1 MKIPKIPHPQ
11 IPFSK
16 TWGMP
21 GCSYNGC
28 PPHIPNW
35 GDGPTF
41 LQILYKVIDTLN
53 GVIETLNGTHGLPA
67 GGDTNQ
73 VLTKTSGEDYAVKW
87 KDPQGA
93 AGVGVPTGGTTGQVL
108 AKKSNTDYDTEWTD
122 VQGGGGTGD
131 VTAAG
136 DNTFTGSN
144 TFNQP
149 VNVAQATAPEQAVN
163 LEQMQELEDKFDN
176 DISEMGNSLNDLD
189 ANAVKVTGD
198 QTVNGVKNFTDSPT
212 GPNPTEDNQFA
223 TKNYVDTHSGGGGT
237 ESDLAWLPDVAED
250 GTITWT
256 KSASETPP
264 EPRNIKGPQGP
275 EGPKGETG
283 KQGPTGEQGPA
294 GPQGPAGADGDTGPA
309 GEDGKAATIRVGEVQ
324 TGESGSQASVT
335 NVGNENAAVFNFII
349 PKGDKGDTGNT
360 GPQGQPG
367 EQGPA
372 GEPGE
377 AGVGV
382 PSGGTTGQVLAKK
395 SNSDYDTEWTDVQGG
410 GTGDV
415 TAAGNNN
422 FTGTNNF
429 DGPVR
434 LKGSTT
440 VSGSTIFSRSPTV
453 PDPTLQ
459 THAVNLKTLEEEI
472 ALIHQLPSVS
482 TTDAGKVLQ
491 VNASGVWEANG
502 QLPEDVS
509 DLSDGLAT
517 ANEEIQNIKNGAL
530 NTMASTGSVGQ
541 VWTKGAEDS
550 GHWADAQGGGGGSFP
565 TGAIG
570 EILGYTEA
578 GKNPEAL
585 DPTGSEFVE
594 LIQSYDI
601 RRGAASLTMFSG
613 SSYVE
618 TSGGITSGYMLVN
631 KLTGICV
638 IVVGFSVTCKNLT
651 PNTNYKITS
660 ATFIL
665 PNPFTK
671 RRFVILTHPTQNT
684 WLTNGQSKH
693 YTVELDSRSLPS
705 VSSSLVIQVNPVSSY
720 DQDTKQYE
728 IIEAEQ
734 GFTYHTGANETQA
747 EIPISLKA
755 IAFNLN

>member
-11 IPFSK
+11 IPFTK

-41 LQILYKVIDTLN
+41 LQILYKIIDTLN
-53 GVIETLNGTHGLPA
+53 GVIDTLNGTHGLPA

-73 VLTKTSGEDYAVKW
+73 VLTKTSGDDYAVEW
-87 KDPQGA
+87 KDSQGA

-108 AKKSNTDYDTEWTD
+108 TKKSNTDYDTEWTD

-144 TFNQP
+144 TFTQP
-149 VNVAQATAPEQAVN
+149 VKVAQATAPEQAVN

-176 DISEMGNSLNDLD
+176 DINEMENSLNDLD

-198 QTVNGVKNFTDSPT
+198 QTVNGVKNFTNSPT

-237 ESDLAWLPDVAED
+237 ESDLAWLPDVSED

-264 EPRNIKGPQGP
+264 EPRNIKGP
-275 EGPKGETG
+275 K
-283 KQGPTGEQGPA
+283 
-294 GPQGPAGADGDTGPA
+294 GPA
-309 GEDGKAATIRVGEVQ
+309 GEDGKTGPAGTDGKAASIRVGEVQ

-335 NVGNENAAVFNFII
+335 NVGTENAAVLNFII
-349 PKGDKGDTGNT
+349 PKGDKGDTGNI

-367 EQGPA
+367 A
-372 GEPGE
+372 

-382 PSGGTTGQVLAKK
+382 PTGGTTGQVLTKK
-395 SNSDYDTEWTDVQGG
+395 SNTDYDTEWTDVQSGG

-415 TAAGNNN
+415 TAAGDNT
-422 FTGTNNF
+422 FTGTNSF
-429 DGPVR
+429 QGAVR
-434 LKGSTT
+434 LLGSTT

-453 PDPTLQ
+453 PDPTNQ

-472 ALIHQLPSVS
+472 AQVHQLPEVTSADS
-482 TTDAGKVLQ
+482 GKVLQ
-491 VNASGVWEANG
+491 VNSSGVWEANG

-509 DLSDGLAT
+509 NLSVGLGT
-517 ANEEIQNIKNGAL
+517 ANKEIQNIKNGAL
-530 NTMASTGSVGQ
+530 NTMATSGSAGQ

-550 GHWADAQGGGGGSFP
+550 GHWADAPGGGGGGGSFP
-565 TGAIG
+565 TGAVG

-578 GKNPEAL
+578 GANPDAL
-585 DPTGSEFVE
+585 DPTGSYFVE
-594 LIQSYDI
+594 LIRSNDI
-601 RRGAASLTMFSG
+601 VGAAATITMTSG

-618 TSGGITSGYMLVN
+618 TLGHIMSGYMLVN

-638 IVVGFSVTCKNLT
+638 IVVGFSVTCSNLT
-651 PNTNYKITS
+651 PNTDYKITS

-665 PNPFTK
+665 PNPFKK
-671 RRFVILTHPTQNT
+671 RRFVVLTHPTQNT
-684 WLTNGQSKH
+684 WLTDERSKH
-693 YTVELDSRSLPS
+693 FTVELDARSLPS
-705 VSSSLVIQVNPVSSY
+705 VSTSLIIQVNPVSSY

-728 IIEAEQ
+728 LIESDQ
-734 GFTYHTGANETQA
+734 GFTYHTGASETQA

-755 IAFNLN
+755 IAFNLD